1 MKTMSIYINIV
12 VIEDYKPLCDVF
24 VYYLSNNGYSATG
37 VGSAAELDEYFA
49 SHYANL
55 LILDVNLPGED
66 GFSIARRYRANY
78 PEVNII
84 ILTTKHEVKD
94 RIAGYES
101 GADIYLSKPVSV
113 EELSAAVFSIKRR
126 ISYSINSDSQVKFYV
141 IKREVS
147 SDQQSVQLT
156 RQQAKILNGLIQA
169 REKRL
174 NHQELLELINKTY
187 SETNQKALAVCIFRL
202 NKKLSE
208 VGLDGIAIKSDWNQ
222 SYQLTE
228 NIVISQ

>member
-1 MKTMSIYINIV
+1 MKTMSINIIV
-12 VIEDYKPLCDVF
+12 VEDYKPLCDVF
-24 VYYLSNNGYSATG
+24 IYYLSNNGYSATG
-37 VGSAAELDEYFA
+37 VESAVELDEYFA
-49 SHYANL
+49 RHYANL
-55 LILDVNLPGED
+55 LILDINLPGED

-84 ILTTKHEVKD
+84 MLTTKHEVND
-94 RIAGYES
+94 RITGYES

-113 EELSAAVFSIKRR
+113 EELAAAIFSIKRR
-126 ISYSINSDSQVKFYV
+126 VAYSINPDNQIKFNV

-147 SDQQSVQLT
+147 SDQQLVQLT
-156 RQQAKILNGLIQA
+156 RQQAKILNGLIQSP
-169 REKRL
+169 KKCL
-174 NHQELLELINKTY
+174 NHQELLRLINKIY

-208 VGLDGIAIKSDWNQ
+208 IGLNGVAIKSDWNQ

-228 NIVISQ
+228 NIVIIAS